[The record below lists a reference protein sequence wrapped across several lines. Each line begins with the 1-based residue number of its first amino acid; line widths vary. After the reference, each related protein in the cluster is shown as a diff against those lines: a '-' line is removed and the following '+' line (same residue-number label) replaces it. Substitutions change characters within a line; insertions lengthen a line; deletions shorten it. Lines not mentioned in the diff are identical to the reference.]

1 MLKYCVLITLCISSV
16 SWGQN
21 HGENFTTINT
31 VAAAKDYASGFRE
44 VFTGIVHLEKDV
56 FFFDDIDTSKLE
68 SYVGTM
74 RSSFGKRTKLIQDSM
89 FNIVN
94 VQIIEFN
101 LKKISPETAEILVGQ
116 MSKLLEK
123 GESFW
128 DVKKRFDHTSA
139 EFSSSPKVVQD
150 ITDSY
155 SVLENQMTEGEFY
168 RFDNPGENIGIVII
182 DKNPHLVPGYF
193 IVSYLDRN
201 SGDF

>member
-1 MLKYCVLITLCISSV
+1 MLKYCVLFSLCISSI

-21 HGENFTTINT
+21 HGENFTTIKT
-31 VAAAKDYASGFRE
+31 IEDAKDYASGFRE
-44 VFTGIVHLEKDV
+44 VFTGIVHFEKDV

-94 VQIIEFN
+94 VQIIEFD
-101 LKKISPETAEILVGQ
+101 LKKISPETADILIGQ
-116 MSKLLEK
+116 MTKLLEK

-139 EFSSSPKVVQD
+139 SFSSSPKVVGD
-150 ITDSY
+150 VSDNY
-155 SVLENQMTEGEFY
+155 AVMEDQMNEGEFY
-168 RFDNPGENIGIVII
+168 QFENPGESIGIVLI
-182 DKNPHLVPGYF
+182 DKKPHLVPGYF